1 MSEHLGLKE
10 RINQFIQGI
19 MGVEGVTACVLA
31 SRDGILMGKA
41 FTGGVSVPSFAAM
54 SATML
59 ASAEAAASI
68 SHIQPPERITV
79 MSPDAVI
86 MVISAGE
93 RTLLAAVLTTS
104 ADTEAT
110 YISLQKIAADIAEVL

>member
-10 RINQFIQGI
+10 RINQFIKEI
-19 MGVEGVTACVLA
+19 TGVEGVTACVIA

-54 SATML
+54 CATML

-79 MSPDAVI
+79 RGPDASI

-93 RTLLAAVLTTS
+93 RTLLAAVLTPS
-104 ADTEAT
+104 ADLEAT
-110 YISLQKIAADIAEVL
+110 YAALTKIATDIAEVL